1 VDAGLSISLSCVIE
15 LSSSACD
22 STSSGLCFC
31 LPFLRFEAIE
41 AIEAL
46 AVLLEGLGTDVPSD
60 RLLLL
65 VDPGG
70 IGGSICLL
78 LLVVVLLDID
88 FLDCEVGSWWTR
100 C

>member
-1 VDAGLSISLSCVIE
+1 M
-15 LSSSACD
+15 
-22 STSSGLCFC
+22 
-31 LPFLRFEAIE
+31 
-41 AIEAL
+41 
-46 AVLLEGLGTDVPSD
+46 LLEGLGTGVPSD